1 MLYLNDAILEEKSFP
16 DGTPMI
22 KLDPVALYDNLNL
35 MLGKNCI
42 MWKYDHDGELFRL
55 ACIANHLKEWKL
67 TLYMPY
73 IPNARQ
79 DRVKNREDVFT
90 LKTFAECINSMPFQ
104 SVAGLDTHSSVA
116 PALINNFCEE
126 DPLYYIIKAYE
137 MCSEAPILFYP
148 DSGAAKRYSDMM
160 KMPYAYGIKNRD
172 WQTGEIK
179 SLTVADNGI
188 DLKDRTVLIVDD
200 ICSRGGTFIHSAK
213 KLKELG
219 AAKIYL
225 YVTHCENTILEGDL
239 LKDDL
244 IEHVFTTD
252 SIFRKSHEKIEVFQI

>member
-1 MLYLNDAILEEKSFP
+1 MIYLNDAIIEEKSFP
-16 DGTPMI
+16 DGTPLMKYSYGWVDFMCDRKLNTI
-22 KLDPVALYDNLNL
+22 K
-35 MLGKNCI
+35 
-42 MWKYDHDGELFRL
+42 WKYDNDGEIFRL
-55 ACIANHLKEWKL
+55 ICLAKYL
-67 TLYMPY
+67 TKWTPIELYMPY
-73 IPNARQ
+73 VPNARQ
-79 DRVKNREDVFT
+79 DRVKECGDVFT
-90 LKTFAECINSMPFQ
+90 LKYFAETINSLGFRK
-104 SVAGLDTHSSVA
+104 VFGLDVHSSVT
-116 PALINNFCEE
+116 PALIDNYE
-126 DPLYYIIKAYE
+126 DIFPMHYITEAIDN
-137 MCSEAPILFYP
+137 CSETPILFYP
-148 DSGAAKRYSDMM
+148 DSGAAKRYSDNL

-179 SLTVADNGI
+179 SLSVADNGI

-225 YVTHCENTILEGDL
+225 YVTHCENTILDGDL

-252 SIFRKSHEKIEVFQI
+252 SIFRKYHEKIEVFQI

>member
-1 MLYLNDAILEEKSFP
+1 MLYLNDTLIKEKSFP
-16 DGTPMI
+16 DGTPLI
-22 KLDPVALYDNLNL
+22 QFDWDWFYTKAQLGLDDNS
-35 MLGKNCI
+35 I
-42 MWKYDHDGELFRL
+42 TWKYDHDGELFRL
-55 ACIANHLKEWKL
+55 ICLRKHMHNVPLK
-67 TLYMPY
+67 LYMPY

-79 DRVKNREDVFT
+79 DRVKMASDVFT
-90 LKTFAECINSMPFQ
+90 LKYFAEVINSLNFKK
-104 SVAGLDTHSSVA
+104 VYGLDVHSDVA
-116 PALINNFCEE
+116 PALIDRYSAFS
-126 DPLYYIIKAYE
+126 PTSYISKAIDRCFAE
-137 MCSEAPILFYP
+137 PILFYP

-188 DLKDRTVLIVDD
+188 DPKDRTVLIVDD

>member
-1 MLYLNDAILEEKSFP
+1 
-16 DGTPMI
+16 
-22 KLDPVALYDNLNL
+22 
-35 MLGKNCI
+35 
-42 MWKYDHDGELFRL
+42 
-55 ACIANHLKEWKL
+55 
-67 TLYMPY
+67 
-73 IPNARQ
+73 
-79 DRVKNREDVFT
+79 
-90 LKTFAECINSMPFQ
+90 
-104 SVAGLDTHSSVA
+104 
-116 PALINNFCEE
+116 
-126 DPLYYIIKAYE
+126 
-137 MCSEAPILFYP
+137 
-148 DSGAAKRYSDMM
+148 MM
-160 KMPYAYGIKNRD
+160 KMPYEYGIKNRD

-225 YVTHCENTILEGDL
+225 YVTHCENTVLEGDL

-244 IEHVFTTD
+244 VEHIFTTD